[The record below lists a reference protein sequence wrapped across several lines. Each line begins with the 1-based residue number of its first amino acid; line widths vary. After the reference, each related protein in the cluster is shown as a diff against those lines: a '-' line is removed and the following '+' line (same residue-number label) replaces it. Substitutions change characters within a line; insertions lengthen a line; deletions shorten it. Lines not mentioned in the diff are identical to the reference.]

1 MATIIDTSTTPSNCG
16 NPSGS
21 NYHHFNMVLSAH
33 IAIKLS
39 ASNFILGQLLVAF
52 LIAYVNERERV
63 GFSSCDTA
71 CQIWK
76 PIEVKYAN
84 LSRTHLM
91 SLKNC
96 REVIR
101 ALKMSYSTSLFLSK
115 IETLQ
120 LSIKPS
126 TANCDFNFQDITK
139 YWFQSPCCLDSV
151 TIEDG
156 SGLVR
161 TERTGSTHLCTPY
174 TYLAVNNALCIQSKP

>member
-1 MATIIDTSTTPSNCG
+1 MWYIKSYAKINITINPCRYEMSRLYQSKGYFTTWVYYCHWHLYPQYKVTNYDVWFATD
-16 NPSGS
+16 
-21 NYHHFNMVLSAH
+21 
-33 IAIKLS
+33 
-39 ASNFILGQLLVAF
+39 QLLVAF

-120 LSIKPS
+120 LSIKPF

-139 YWFQSPCCLDSV
+139 YWFQSPCCYRFEQFKTSLWLWRS
-151 TIEDG
+151 
-156 SGLVR
+156 
-161 TERTGSTHLCTPY
+161 C
-174 TYLAVNNALCIQSKP
+174 